1 MVTKREFNNHW
12 RQFFLEMEEDELCT
26 IVQWVSG
33 MKAAFLWEPF
43 VSHCQ
48 YELEVARM
56 EAEAKEQSIEDE
68 PEVLH

>member
-1 MVTKREFNNHW
+1 MNKREFNSYW
-12 RQFFLEMEEDELCT
+12 RPFFLELDEDELCT

-33 MKAAFLWEPF
+33 MKAAFLWDPF

-56 EAEAKEQSIEDE
+56 EAEAKEQTIEDE

>member
-1 MVTKREFNNHW
+1 MSKKYFNEYW
-12 RQFFLEMEEDELCT
+12 RPFFLELDEDELCT

-33 MKAAFLWEPF
+33 MKAAFMWEPF

-48 YELEVARM
+48 FELEVARM
-56 EAEAKEQSIEDE
+56 EAEAKEQTIEEE